1 MRTLYHS
8 MLCPFSRKARIL
20 LIEKKVEHELI
31 LEPVW
36 ERRPEF
42 LALNPMGDVPVLI
55 EDDGFTVTGNQAVS
69 EYIDEVA
76 QGQILMGWATRDR
89 AEVRRLV
96 SWFDVKFND
105 EVTRNLVGE
114 KMGKRLS
121 GEGHPD
127 SRAIRIGSQS
137 LGAHL
142 DFISL
147 LTEERNWLA
156 GDFFSMA
163 DITAAA
169 HLSCL
174 DYIGDVP
181 WESYSEAKEWYVRIK
196 SRPSFRPL
204 LAERITG
211 APPSPHY
218 SNLDF

>member
-8 MLCPFSRKARIL
+8 LLCPFSRKARVL
-20 LIEKKVEHELI
+20 LIEKKLEHELI

-36 ERRPEF
+36 ERRAEF

-55 EDDGFTVTGNQAVS
+55 EDDGFIVVGNQAVS

-96 SWFDVKFND
+96 TWFDCKFNN

-137 LGAHL
+137 LGTHL
-142 DFISL
+142 DYVSALIQ
-147 LTEERNWLA
+147 ERNWLA
-156 GDFFSMA
+156 GEFFSVA

-181 WESYSEAKEWYVRIK
+181 WEAYPEAKEWYVRIK

-204 LAERITG
+204 LSERITG
-211 APPSPHY
+211 APPPAHY
-218 SNLDF
+218 SDLDF